1 MRIHPFFDN
10 RICVERLLKEAS
22 QHNQKLI
29 VAFDFDNTIFDYHN
43 TGDDYSAMI
52 TLLKK
57 CSDRGFIMVL
67 FTANSD
73 PKRFEFQKAFCEHYG
88 IRVDYINESPVM
100 PGSRKPYYN
109 ILLDDR
115 AGLYESYC
123 VLNEVINYLDAKEY
137 NESINT

>member
-10 RICVERLLKEAS
+10 RICVDRLLKEAS
-22 QHNQKLI
+22 EHNDKLI

-43 TGDDYSAMI
+43 TGDDYSAVI
-52 TLLKK
+52 KLLQR
-57 CSDRGFIMVL
+57 CSSCGFIMIL
-67 FTANSD
+67 FTANED
-73 PKRFEFQKAFCEHYG
+73 PQRFEFQKAFCKHYG

-100 PGSRKPYYN
+100 PETKKPYYN

-123 VLNEVINYLDAKEY
+123 VLNEVVNCI
-137 NESINT
+137 ESKHYE